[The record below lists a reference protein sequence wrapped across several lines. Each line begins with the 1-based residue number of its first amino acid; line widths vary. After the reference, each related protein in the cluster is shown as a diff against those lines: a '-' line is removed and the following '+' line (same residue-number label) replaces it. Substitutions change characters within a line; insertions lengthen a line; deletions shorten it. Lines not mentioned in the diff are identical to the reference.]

1 MFDIPYLTSL
11 FDVALLNLIT
21 ETKVAGN
28 ADGFVQN
35 LLISVEKE
43 RAKNHKTGGLY
54 DLSNQPQ
61 LNILT
66 NEGVNLNNNDFTMED
81 LQFNTSL
88 SPEYSN
94 F

>member
-1 MFDIPYLTSL
+1 L
-11 FDVALLNLIT
+11 FDFLI

-28 ADGFVQN
+28 TDGFVQN
-35 LLISVEKE
+35 LLISAEKD
-43 RAKNHKTGGLY
+43 RAKNHKAGGLY
-54 DLSNQPQ
+54 DLSNQAQ
-61 LNILT
+61 LNIQT
-66 NEGVNLNNNDFTMED
+66 NAGMNSNNNDFIMED

>member
-1 MFDIPYLTSL
+1 
-11 FDVALLNLIT
+11 LIV

-43 RAKNHKTGGLY
+43 RAKNHKAGGLY
-54 DLSNQPQ
+54 DLTNQSQ
-61 LNILT
+61 LNILS
-66 NEGVNLNNNDFTMED
+66 NAGMNSNNNDFTMED
-81 LQFNTSL
+81 LQFDTSL

-94 F
+94 NF